1 MKKPIKSFSLLLLFL
16 SFTYGTTI
24 HVPGDVPT
32 IQEGLNTAI
41 EGDTVLVASG
51 TYSKNI
57 EWPNIN
63 GINLIGEIQENTIID
78 GGGSGTVIRF
88 SGAGNI
94 DNTTRIESFTI
105 TNGYGS
111 GLDGAGIELSFAAD
125 PRLSNLSIIDND
137 GEGIYCSESSP
148 QIINTTITAN
158 SENGIRCIGWGAS
171 PDLIEVAIVE
181 NASSVYFAELI
192 SGKNRQIQNMILLK

>member
-63 GINLIGEIQENTIID
+63 GINLIGEFKKT
-78 GGGSGTVIRF
+78 RLLM
-88 SGAGNI
+88 GAVL
-94 DNTTRIESFTI
+94 E
-105 TNGYGS
+105 
-111 GLDGAGIELSFAAD
+111 
-125 PRLSNLSIIDND
+125 P
-137 GEGIYCSESSP
+137 
-148 QIINTTITAN
+148 
-158 SENGIRCIGWGAS
+158 
-171 PDLIEVAIVE
+171 
-181 NASSVYFAELI
+181 
-192 SGKNRQIQNMILLK
+192 

>member
-24 HVPGDVPT
+24 QVPGDVPT

-137 GEGIYCSESSP
+137 GEGIYFSESSP

-192 SGKNRQIQNMILLK
+192 SGKNRQIQKMILLK